1 MKNTYT
7 LAQKKPVLW
16 LTMTAVLLAM
26 NVALSSFSIPVPG
39 GHLYLNDVVIC
50 MASILL
56 DPFAAFVVGGIGAA
70 FINAGILTLLCLF
83 IVYKSGLDVDGHTV
97 TSTFLMFG
105 FSLFGKNLLNI
116 WMILL
121 GVWFYAKYHKTA
133 PSRYIYIALYG
144 TSLSPI
150 ITQMMQIETMPV
162 RCIQYPFPS
171 PSGPG
176 RTHPSA
182 HPSPGTHP
190 SSVTT

>member
-1 MKNTYT
+1 M
-7 LAQKKPVLW
+7 LKKIRKKKWTRSEKFL
-16 LTMTAVLLAM
+16 LLAAM
-26 NVALSSFSIPVPG
+26 PLYFILVGLLVQPVSTILPG
-39 GHLYLNDVVIC
+39 LWIIIREPDVLIT
-50 MASILL
+50 
-56 DPFAAFVVGGIGAA
+56 DYFVVGGIGAA

-150 ITQMMQIETMPV
+150 ITQMMQIETMPKDFNTDTITV
-162 RCIQYPFPS
+162 AIIPPANPTLYRE
-171 PSGPG
+171 
-176 RTHPSA
+176 
-182 HPSPGTHP
+182 
-190 SSVTT
+190 

>member
-1 MKNTYT
+1 M
-7 LAQKKPVLW
+7 LKKIRKKKWTRSEKFL
-16 LTMTAVLLAM
+16 LLAAM
-26 NVALSSFSIPVPG
+26 PLYFILVGLLVQPVSTILPG
-39 GHLYLNDVVIC
+39 LWIIIREPDVLIT
-50 MASILL
+50 
-56 DPFAAFVVGGIGAA
+56 DYFVVGGIGAA

-150 ITQMMQIETMPV
+150 ITQMMQIEYNASPV
-162 RCIQYPFPS
+162 KSISFYVSWYFDRLRASSTGNPCPLR
-171 PSGPG
+171 PSGLLP
-176 RTHPSA
+176 
-182 HPSPGTHP
+182 
-190 SSVTT
+190 V